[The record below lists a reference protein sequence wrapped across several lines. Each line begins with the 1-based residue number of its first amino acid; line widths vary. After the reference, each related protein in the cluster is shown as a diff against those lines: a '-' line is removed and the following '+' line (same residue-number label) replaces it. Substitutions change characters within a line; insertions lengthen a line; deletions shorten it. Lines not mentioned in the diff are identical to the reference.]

1 MTAGRVRGSRY
12 ALLAAAVLLGLSSL
26 WFVAAATE
34 ESELETQSEGVSQI
48 APVIPPAKGEQCVAD
63 TALMR
68 TDHMTL
74 LNHQRDETVIDGVR
88 DKPFSLVDCVDCHAQ
103 TSAEG
108 KPVRIDAEGQFCESC
123 HAFAAVKIDCFSCHA
138 AVPEQKELVGW
149 NEQPTVDSQLAS
161 MEYFNSLMNEHD
173 NLGFSVSPRYTE
185 HHEKTNK
192 AN

>member
-1 MTAGRVRGSRY
+1 VTAGRFKGSRY
-12 ALLAAAVLLGLSSL
+12 TLLAVAVLLGLSSL
-26 WFVAAATE
+26 WFAAAATE
-34 ESELETQSEGVSQI
+34 ESESVTKTISQI

-68 TDHMTL
+68 TDHMKL

-149 NEQPTVDSQLAS
+149 NDHLIIDIQLAS
-161 MEYFNSLMNEHD
+161 MEYFNRLMKERD
-173 NLGFSVSPRYTE
+173 NLGFAVNPRYTE
-185 HHEKTNK
+185 HHGKTNN
-192 AN
+192 ANQ